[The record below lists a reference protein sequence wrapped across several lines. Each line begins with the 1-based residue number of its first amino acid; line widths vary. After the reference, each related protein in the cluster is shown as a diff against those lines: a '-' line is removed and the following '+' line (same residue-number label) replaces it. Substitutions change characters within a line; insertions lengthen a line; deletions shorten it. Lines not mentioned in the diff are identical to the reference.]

1 MKSVTHNLAGRK
13 RSFRHQHHQMA
24 PNNPRNGQ
32 KLHNSTEN
40 SKLSGNLKEEGSDVY
55 SGDAYSSQKKQMS
68 LIQDQSIYQHN
79 SRSQNQAMS
88 YSAEAIPMLKNKDS
102 AQKQEKLQKINRV
115 VNNEFG
121 EGNNSTIQL
130 NQLFCSKFR
139 RKRRPKQKD
148 RTHGGLQSRITSMKV
163 SLRLLLLRSTTIE
176 VLMVRT

>member
-1 MKSVTHNLAGRK
+1 
-13 RSFRHQHHQMA
+13 MA

-102 AQKQEKLQKINRV
+102 V
-115 VNNEFG
+115 
-121 EGNNSTIQL
+121 
-130 NQLFCSKFR
+130 
-139 RKRRPKQKD
+139 
-148 RTHGGLQSRITSMKV
+148 
-163 SLRLLLLRSTTIE
+163 
-176 VLMVRT
+176 